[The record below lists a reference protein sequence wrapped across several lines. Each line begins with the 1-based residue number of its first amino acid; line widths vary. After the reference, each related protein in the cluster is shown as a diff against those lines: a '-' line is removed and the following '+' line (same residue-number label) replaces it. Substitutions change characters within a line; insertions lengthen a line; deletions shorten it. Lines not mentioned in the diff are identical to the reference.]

1 MSHNKGKGCVVRLHF
16 PAVVWLSHLLS
27 SVIRVR
33 WKVLFNFSC
42 HKTPIHLLLFVAVN
56 LHKKT
61 NKNAI
66 WFIVFFNIQY
76 AVIDARLNMETCMNI
91 QQGFLPQ
98 VCATVTSAEMVTC
111 FSFKFNPEHQF
122 NHRWPLR
129 KRSCNLL
136 VVSPPANSLQC
147 DLRRTYRGKQTKVTT
162 RRKAA

>member
-1 MSHNKGKGCVVRLHF
+1 M
-16 PAVVWLSHLLS
+16 
-27 SVIRVR
+27 
-33 WKVLFNFSC
+33 FNFSC

-147 DLRRTYRGKQTKVTT
+147 DLRRTYRENKPRLQQEGKQRKRFSDVPTRSRGSIKEKAGWLKVSMKNTPPP
-162 RRKAA
+162 R